1 MSIGKKLIA
10 YVMSVAMVVGTIP
23 MSAVAAEGE
32 GTTDGTGFTVTAYV
46 IDNEGGTV
54 EINVISDETTEKSEQ
69 TKAIEVQE
77 EFVQDGSVSQQV
89 SAGNK
94 VEIKASPDNAEY
106 EFAHWCSDA
115 EGKNQYTPGEGI
127 TVNGSTI
134 TIERIRSDIKVYAK
148 FEKNAPQRYQVTA
161 ECMQGSE
168 EGKESIEIIEPS
180 GSNGEVTAG
189 TNVTVQACAKEGWY
203 IEGWYEDVSGTE
215 EHKLKTSNDIVIDD
229 TAGTCTIKNV
239 HQEWHLYVKFEKNAP
254 PKYQVTAECM
264 QGSEEGKESIEIIEP
279 SGSNGEVT
287 AGTNVTVQA
296 CAKNG
301 WHVDGWYSDL
311 EGQNELLGEDVTI
324 STDKTTCTIT
334 NIQTDVTVYVKFAK
348 HTYREPKSWIWT
360 KTESGYSAAAI
371 FICETCSK
379 QVQSSPVT
387 ATKTFVKE
395 ATCTSA
401 GQIEYIA
408 SVTFEGKVYSDKKTG
423 ETIPPKGHKLS
434 KTPAKPATCTAS
446 GNKEYYTCGMCHAHF
461 ADNGGRTGIAQ
472 NSWIINAKGH
482 SIASR
487 VDKKPTDKKEGSIV
501 KGCGVCGYVEDRLVI
516 PKKKLTLNLGKSA
529 KLVSNAR
536 GCTFTLANAKKY
548 GKYFKVDEKTGKVT
562 TKKDYSTKIKKSI
575 PIKVTVGGQ
584 TYTVTAKIKIPA
596 PSVKITRKKAG
607 DRYRYTFK
615 YNIPKADK
623 IKVRSNLKGMNTKVV
638 DKYLSQ
644 PKSNAD
650 SYINLDL
657 GKMKKVKFKIVAYYG
672 KNVSETRVITK

>member
-148 FEKNAPQRYQVTA
+148 FEKNAPQR
-161 ECMQGSE
+161 
-168 EGKESIEIIEPS
+168 
-180 GSNGEVTAG
+180 
-189 TNVTVQACAKEGWY
+189 
-203 IEGWYEDVSGTE
+203 
-215 EHKLKTSNDIVIDD
+215 
-229 TAGTCTIKNV
+229 
-239 HQEWHLYVKFEKNAP
+239 
-254 PKYQVTAECM
+254 YQVTAECM

-516 PKKKLTLNLGKSA
+516 PGAVHLPLRMQRSMGSILRLMKRLERL
-529 KLVSNAR
+529 R
-536 GCTFTLANAKKY
+536 RR
-548 GKYFKVDEKTGKVT
+548 
-562 TKKDYSTKIKKSI
+562 KII
-575 PIKVTVGGQ
+575 LL
-584 TYTVTAKIKIPA
+584 
-596 PSVKITRKKAG
+596 RL
-607 DRYRYTFK
+607 
-615 YNIPKADK
+615 
-623 IKVRSNLKGMNTKVV
+623 RSLFRLK
-638 DKYLSQ
+638 
-644 PKSNAD
+644 
-650 SYINLDL
+650 
-657 GKMKKVKFKIVAYYG
+657 
-672 KNVSETRVITK
+672 

>member
-1 MSIGKKLIA
+1 MKDDMRGEKRMSIGKKLIA
-10 YVMSVAMVVGTIP
+10 YVMSVVMVVGMIP

-32 GTTDGTGFTVTAYV
+32 GGAGDAEYTVTAH
-46 IDNEGGTV
+46 IINNEGGAVTIDV
-54 EINVISDETTEKSEQ
+54 NPDETTENSEQ
-69 TKAIEVQE
+69 TREAEGQE
-77 EFVQDGSVSQQV
+77 EPAQNGSVSKNV
-89 SAGNK
+89 S
-94 VEIKASPDNAEY
+94 V
-106 EFAHWCSDA
+106 
-115 EGKNQYTPGEGI
+115 GKS
-127 TVNGSTI
+127 VTI
-134 TIERIRSDIKVYAK
+134 TAVPESGYAV
-148 FEKNAPQRYQVTA
+148 E
-161 ECMQGSE
+161 
-168 EGKESIEIIEPS
+168 
-180 GSNGEVTAG
+180 
-189 TNVTVQACAKEGWY
+189 
-203 IEGWYEDVSGTE
+203 
-215 EHKLKTSNDIVIDD
+215 
-229 TAGTCTIKNV
+229 
-239 HQEWHLYVKFEKNAP
+239 
-254 PKYQVTAECM
+254 
-264 QGSEEGKESIEIIEP
+264 
-279 SGSNGEVT
+279 
-287 AGTNVTVQA
+287 
-296 CAKNG
+296 
-301 WHVDGWYSDL
+301 GWYSDASGAENHKL
-311 EGQNELLGEDVTI
+311 VTGNGI
-324 STDKTTCTIT
+324 SISDDNTTCTIS
-334 NIQTDVTVYVKFAK
+334 NIQEDKTVYVKFVSDTCNVEAKLVTGQTEKEGTVSITSPEGSGGQVNRGENVTITAVPESGYAVEGWYSDASGAENHKLVTGNGISIRDDNTTCTISNIQGDITVYVKFAK

-461 ADNGGRTGIAQ
+461 ADNGGRTVIAQ
-472 NSWIINAKGH
+472 NSWIVNAKGH

-487 VDKKPTDKKEGSIV
+487 VDKKPTDKKEGCIV
-501 KGCGVCGYVEDRLVI
+501 KGCGVCGYVEERLVI

>member
-1 MSIGKKLIA
+1 MKDDVRGEKRMSIGKKLIA

-23 MSAVAAEGE
+23 MSAVAAE
-32 GTTDGTGFTVTAYV
+32 
-46 IDNEGGTV
+46 
-54 EINVISDETTEKSEQ
+54 
-69 TKAIEVQE
+69 
-77 EFVQDGSVSQQV
+77 
-89 SAGNK
+89 
-94 VEIKASPDNAEY
+94 
-106 EFAHWCSDA
+106 A
-115 EGKNQYTPGEGI
+115 EGDIDTHIHSYGELIPEKAATCDKPGEKAHYHCSACGKNFDADKNEI
-127 TVNGSTI
+127 TDLTI
-134 TIERIRSDIKVYAK
+134 AATGHGL
-148 FEKNAPQRYQVTA
+148 TA
-161 ECMQGSE
+161 IQ
-168 EGKESIEIIEPS
+168 EIP
-180 GSNGEVTAG
+180 
-189 TNVTVQACAKEGWY
+189 
-203 IEGWYEDVSGTE
+203 
-215 EHKLKTSNDIVIDD
+215 
-229 TAGTCTIKNV
+229 
-239 HQEWHLYVKFEKNAP
+239 
-254 PKYQVTAECM
+254 
-264 QGSEEGKESIEIIEP
+264 
-279 SGSNGEVT
+279 
-287 AGTNVTVQA
+287 
-296 CAKNG
+296 
-301 WHVDGWYSDL
+301 
-311 EGQNELLGEDVTI
+311 
-324 STDKTTCTIT
+324 
-334 NIQTDVTVYVKFAK
+334 
-348 HTYREPKSWIWT
+348 
-360 KTESGYSAAAI
+360 
-371 FICETCSK
+371 
-379 QVQSSPVT
+379 
-387 ATKTFVKE
+387 
-395 ATCTSA
+395 ATCTVEGQKAYWQCNSCKQMFGSA
-401 GQIEYIA
+401 IGMDA
-408 SVTFEGKVYSDKKTG
+408 DKISAPIK
-423 ETIPPKGHKLS
+423 ISKLNHKLS

-596 PSVKITRKKAG
+596 PSVKITRKKVG